1 MQQEMYSSKTLFN
14 PEFWDCNCA
23 KNYIHKKPK
32 NYCSK
37 CGAIQVDC
45 PDSRATGVELM
56 YNPREDS
63 ALYLASIKNGR

>member
-1 MQQEMYSSKTLFN
+1 MQQEMYSSKTFFI
-14 PEFWDCNCA
+14 PEFWDCNCT

-37 CGAIQVDC
+37 CGAIQEDC
-45 PDSRATGVELM
+45 PDSRATEVEIM
-56 YNPREDS
+56 YNPREDT

>member
-1 MQQEMYSSKTLFN
+1 MQQEMYSSKSLYNTAY
-14 PEFWDCNCA
+14 WDCNCA

-37 CGAIQVDC
+37 CGSIQSEC
-45 PDSRATGVELM
+45 PDSRVSEVEIM
-56 YNPREDS
+56 YNPNEES

>member
-1 MQQEMYSSKTLFN
+1 MQQEMYSSKPLYDS
-14 PEFWDCNCA
+14 EYWDCNCA

-37 CGAIQVDC
+37 CGAIREDC
-45 PDSRATGVELM
+45 PASRATEVEIM

-63 ALYLASIKNGR
+63 ALYFASIKNGR